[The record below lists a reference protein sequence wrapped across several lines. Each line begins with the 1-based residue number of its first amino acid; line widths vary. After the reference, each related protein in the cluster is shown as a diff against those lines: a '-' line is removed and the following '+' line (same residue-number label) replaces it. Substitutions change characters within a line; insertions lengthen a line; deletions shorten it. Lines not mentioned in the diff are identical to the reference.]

1 MLCRARRCPLQN
13 TEIFHQINRKIC
25 NWEITMEYEVD
36 REIHDWEQINREI
49 RNWKMTME
57 YEIDSK
63 ICDWHL
69 EQTDRE
75 IRDWE
80 MN

>member
-1 MLCRARRCPLQN
+1 MTMEN
-13 TEIFHQINRKIC
+13 EVNRK
-25 NWEITMEYEVD
+25 
-36 REIHDWEQINREI
+36 IHDWEQIECKI

-63 ICDWHL
+63 ICDWHW

>member
-13 TEIFHQINRKIC
+13 TEIFHQINRKIR
-25 NWEITMEYEVD
+25 NWEMTMEYEVD

-57 YEIDSK
+57 YEIDCKFVIGIGSK
-63 ICDWHL
+63 PIVKFVIG
-69 EQTDRE
+69 R
-75 IRDWE
+75 
-80 MN
+80 